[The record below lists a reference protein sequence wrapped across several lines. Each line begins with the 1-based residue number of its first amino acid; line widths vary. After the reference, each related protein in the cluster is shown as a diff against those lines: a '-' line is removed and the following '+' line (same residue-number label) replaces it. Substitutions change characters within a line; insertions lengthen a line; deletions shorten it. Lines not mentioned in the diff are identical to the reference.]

1 MQTYKTLILGI
12 SSSPRNSVTSEAL
25 DIALAS
31 AGTVPD
37 TETVKINL
45 ANKEIRCCTNCNLC
59 LKHDT
64 GRCMI
69 YQDDFSDE
77 YLDLFK
83 RCDGI
88 ILAAPL
94 YLMNPAGT
102 LNDFLSRMRPL
113 SKYSRHG
120 FFGSRMGA
128 CIAVGGMRNGGQD
141 GALSAMNNM
150 LQAYGT
156 NIIGGGV
163 HFYNGAAI
171 WSENKAKLC
180 DQNGA
185 QQAHT
190 LGKKLAYMC
199 RIVKA
204 GIKVTKSEGNPSIF
218 LGYENVEELYAGMSL
233 RGLDANN
240 QD

>member
-1 MQTYKTLILGI
+1 MQTDKTLILGI
-12 SSSPRNSVTSEAL
+12 SGSPRNSVTSETL

-37 TETVKINL
+37 TEIAKISL
-45 ANKEIRCCTNCNLC
+45 ANKEIQCCINCDLC
-59 LKHDT
+59 IKHDS
-64 GRCMI
+64 GRCMV
-69 YQDDFSDE
+69 YQDDFLDE
-77 YLDLFK
+77 YLELFR

-88 ILAAPL
+88 ILAAPV
-94 YLMNPAGT
+94 YLMNPAGV
-102 LNDFLSRMRPL
+102 LNVFLSRMRPL
-113 SKYSRHG
+113 SKYSRQG

-156 NIIGGGV
+156 NVIGGGV

-171 WSENKAKLC
+171 WSENKSKLC

-185 QQAHT
+185 QQAGT

-204 GIKVTKSEGNPSIF
+204 GIKATQCEENPLIF
-218 LGYENVEELYAGMSL
+218 LGYENIEELNTGMRL
-233 RGLDANN
+233 RGLVAN